1 MFKQCQQGKLDELKD
16 QISQLTKRK
25 STGRVK
31 ATAVKSPEEEEDDE
45 SDYDAP
51 EVCFNHTRK
60 FPAIGHKFNS
70 FVHT

>member
-1 MFKQCQQGKLDELKD
+1 MFKQCQQGKLEELKD

-45 SDYDAP
+45 GDDDVP
-51 EVCFNHTRK
+51 EVCFINIGK
-60 FPAIGHKFNS
+60 FPAIN
-70 FVHT
+70 HTSVQ